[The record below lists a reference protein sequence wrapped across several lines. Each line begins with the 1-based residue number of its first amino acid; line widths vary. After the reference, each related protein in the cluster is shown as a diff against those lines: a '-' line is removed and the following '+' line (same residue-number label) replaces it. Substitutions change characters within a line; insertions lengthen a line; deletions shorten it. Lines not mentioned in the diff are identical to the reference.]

1 MYLIIVFVLVTLCVV
16 FNEKIGEFFSRFVDF
31 DLFFLSKK
39 AEKIKQQRLAFLKD
53 SPEKLFS
60 IYGKQLFRRVF

>member
-1 MYLIIVFVLVTLCVV
+1 MYLIIVFVLGTLCVV

-39 AEKIKQQRLAFLKD
+39 AEKSNNNGWR
-53 SPEKLFS
+53 S
-60 IYGKQLFRRVF
+60 